1 MKLTQPLKNLT
12 LLIFLLGILT
22 ATGQNNKTSQLKQ
35 QQKEIEQ
42 KLSRTK
48 NLLNETNKKAKMSL
62 NDLSLIKNQIE
73 NRKNLINSYTTE
85 LVQIE
90 GQIDNMSD
98 ELTQL
103 ERNLKQLKHEYAEMI
118 RQSYKSR
125 NSYDQWMFV
134 FASKD
139 FYQAMKR
146 IKYLMEYS
154 KYRRQKANEIIATSN
169 RINNNLQQL
178 GVKKNSKEV
187 LITVKEKEAQELEKD
202 KVVKEGTLKKL
213 KGQEKELKKEIAKQN
228 QEWQQLNAKIQQ
240 IIAAEIEKQRL
251 AEIERK
257 RKEEEKIK
265 NNSGKTT
272 STNNLAENQP
282 KKTTENNQPKENK
295 AVKIEPAPA
304 DVKLSNDFILNQGKL
319 PWPSERASIV
329 SHFGK
334 HADEDLPEIIRDN
347 RGVDFLCEQSDA
359 ARAVFSGKVSR
370 IISMPAG
377 YAILIQHGTYYTVYT
392 YLSSVSVKEGQMVD
406 TKQRLGTIAVDPLRK
421 ETVLHFEL
429 WKGQTIQNPEVWLK
443 R

>member
-1 MKLTQPLKNLT
+1 MKIQIVAGAILYFIL
-12 LLIFLLGILT
+12 LLG
-22 ATGQNNKTSQLKQ
+22 NNFAVAQTQKTSQLKQ

-42 KLSRTK
+42 KLSKTK
-48 NLLNETNKKAKMSL
+48 KLLKETNKKAKMSL

-73 NRKNLINSYTTE
+73 NRKNLINSYTSE

-90 GQIDNMSD
+90 GQIGYMSQ
-98 ELTQL
+98 ELDQL
-103 ERNLKQLKHEYAEMI
+103 QRNLKQLKTEYAQMI

-146 IKYLMEYS
+146 IKYLLEYS
-154 KYRRQKANEIIATSN
+154 KFRRQKAKEIVSTSN
-169 RINNNLQQL
+169 RINSNLNQL
-178 GVKKNSKEV
+178 GVKKNTKVE
-187 LITVKEKEAQELEKD
+187 LITVKESEAKELEKD
-202 KVVKEGTLKKL
+202 KIVKEGTLKNL
-213 KGQEKELKKEIAKQN
+213 KGQEKELKKEIARQN
-228 QEWQQLNAKIQQ
+228 QEWQLLNSKIQA
-240 IIAAEIEKQRL
+240 IIAAEIEEQRL
-251 AEIERK
+251 AEVERK
-257 RKEEEKIK
+257 RKAADALK
-265 NNSGKTT
+265 NKTNVKP
-272 STNNLAENQP
+272 TNQTTVAENNP
-282 KKTTENNQPKENK
+282 KKDNSNPPKENK
-295 AVKIEPAPA
+295 VVKIEPAPA

-347 RGVDFLCEQSDA
+347 RGVDFLCEQGDA
-359 ARAVFSGKVSR
+359 ARAVFSGKVCR
-370 IISMPAG
+370 IISMPSG
-377 YAILIQHGTYYTVYT
+377 YAVLIQHGTYYTVYR
-392 YLSSVSVKEGQMVD
+392 YLSSVSVREDQMVD
-406 TKQRLGTIAVDPLRK
+406 TKQKLGIIAVDPLRK